1 MVRRLCAGDLHMS
14 VSISQDATM
23 NKTTEK
29 LIRDA
34 GIDMDYL
41 INTKQIILI
50 ENLVKS
56 VAEHCALLCGSQAD
70 KKIIRSAFDL
80 PVESNVKYEA
90 PPIHGSVTSQYTRE
104 YNIPK

>member
-1 MVRRLCAGDLHMS
+1 MS
-14 VSISQDATM
+14 VSISQDTAM
-23 NKTTEK
+23 NKTTK
-29 LIRDA
+29 NLCDQV
-34 GIDMDYL
+34 GIDVAYL
-41 INTKQIILI
+41 TNTKQIGLI
-50 ENLVKS
+50 EELVKR

>member
-1 MVRRLCAGDLHMS
+1 MS

-50 ENLVKS
+50 EELVKS
-56 VAEHCALLCGSQAD
+56 VAEQCALLCGAQAD
-70 KKIIRSAFDL
+70 KKIIRLAFGIPTEGD
-80 PVESNVKYEA
+80 VKYPA
-90 PPIHGSVTSQYTRE
+90 PEQQGHRSQYERE
-104 YNIPK
+104 YNLP